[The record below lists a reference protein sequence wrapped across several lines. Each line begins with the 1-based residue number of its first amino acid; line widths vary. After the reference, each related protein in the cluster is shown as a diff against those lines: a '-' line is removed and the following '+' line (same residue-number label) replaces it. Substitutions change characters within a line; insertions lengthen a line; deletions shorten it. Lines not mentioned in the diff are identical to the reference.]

1 MGSYFSRETF
11 TEPPVPKCAAH
22 LLQIQYAL
30 QSQPEF
36 NNLYI
41 IHINTIA
48 DVSELE
54 CSVQFTYSS
63 AETGITKNENRN
75 VKFQKTPEG
84 DYLVESVSPRLNELT
99 EPRGVSTKDVLNYY
113 SELRT
118 YNNNWIKNAWKLKNA
133 KYNPP
138 LPLWT
143 DQIFMKNIE
152 LYNTNF
158 NIIIGKILPDKI
170 NTDEGITLFKKWI
183 APVPADPI
191 PPKSNKIL
199 LPLPPSGSSSGS
211 GSDNTAS
218 ASAALATQSAT
229 ALHNADSI
237 SNAITTYS
245 NYGISQNNPNY
256 DPPLEGDDYET
267 VLIKLIKGFD
277 ISSSLTSNNE
287 TTSALN
293 TIRDTVAGDSEP
305 SEYNRRLIGRYLNK
319 NDSLKKFNPPPSIR
333 PANYSTPAPDAKY
346 IPYTFNERQKYLL
359 DYAPVDDIS
368 RETLRVNFCESLGFS
383 GSDIGDCTAG
393 DGCCAPLQTTPVYSG
408 SLAEAFTAASAN
420 ASGFS
425 SNSSSAESA
434 PTASASLKK
443 CGRSGMQLSGRTY
456 TISIPS
462 PPINID
468 TSNRMFTYK
477 MNRPTNGTCK
487 PQPPPVQSPEEVYN
501 SIRPTL
507 LKELQTTI
515 KNNKMFDLRCPGACL
530 NN

>member
-11 TEPPVPKCAAH
+11 TEPPMPKCAAN

-36 NNLYI
+36 NNLYT

-48 DVSELE
+48 DVSDLE
-54 CSVQFTYSS
+54 CNVQFTYSS

-75 VKFQKTPEG
+75 IKFQQTPEG

-99 EPRGVSTKDVLNYY
+99 EPRAISTQNVINYY

-118 YNNNWIKNAWKLKNA
+118 YNNNWIKNGWKLKNA

-152 LYNTNF
+152 IYNTNF
-158 NIIIGKILPDKI
+158 NLVIRKILPKI

-199 LPLPPSGSSSGS
+199 LPLPPSGSSS
-211 GSDNTAS
+211 DTAAAS
-218 ASAALATQSAT
+218 ASAALAAQSET

-245 NYGISQNNPNY
+245 NYGVPQNDPNY

-277 ISSSLTSNNE
+277 ISRSLESNKETKSNMNE
-287 TTSALN
+287 T
-293 TIRDTVAGDSEP
+293 RDAVFSDSEP
-305 SEYNRRLIGRYLNK
+305 SEYNRRLIGRW
-319 NDSLKKFNPPPSIR
+319 SAQEFSPPPSIR
-333 PANYSTPAPDAKY
+333 PTNYSTPAPNTKY
-346 IPYTFNERQKYLL
+346 ISYTFNERQKYLI
-359 DYAPVDDIS
+359 DYAPVNDIN

-383 GSDIGDCTAG
+383 GSDNGDCIAG
-393 DGCCAPLQTTPVYSG
+393 NGCCASLQTTPVYSG
-408 SLAEAFTAASAN
+408 SLAEAFTA
-420 ASGFS
+420 
-425 SNSSSAESA
+425 SA

-443 CGRSGMQLSGRTY
+443 CGRSGVQLSGRTY
-456 TISIPS
+456 TVSIPS
-462 PPINID
+462 PPINLD

-487 PQPPPVQSPEEVYN
+487 PQPPPVQSPEDVYN

>member
-1 MGSYFSRETF
+1 M
-11 TEPPVPKCAAH
+11 EPPVPKCAAH

-41 IHINTIA
+41 IHINTVA

-75 VKFQKTPEG
+75 IKFQKTPEG

-99 EPRGVSTKDVLNYY
+99 EPRAVSTKDVLNYY
-113 SELRT
+113 SDLRT
-118 YNNNWIKNAWKLKNA
+118 YNKNWVQSGWKLKNA

-152 LYNTNF
+152 IYNTNF
-158 NIIIGKILPDKI
+158 NLVIEKIIPKI
-170 NTDEGITLFKKWI
+170 NTNEGIILFKKWI

-199 LPLPPSGSSSGS
+199 LPLPPSGSGSGS

-218 ASAALATQSAT
+218 ASVALVAQSAT

-237 SNAITTYS
+237 SNAITTYN
-245 NYGISQNNPNY
+245 NYGISSSDPNY

-277 ISSSLTSNNE
+277 ISRSLESNKETISNMNE
-287 TTSALN
+287 T
-293 TIRDTVAGDSEP
+293 RDAVLSDSEP
-305 SEYNRRLIGRYLNK
+305 SEFNRRLIGRW
-319 NDSLKKFNPPPSIR
+319 SAPEFIPPPSIR
-333 PANYSTPAPDAKY
+333 PANYSTPASDAKY
-346 IPYTFNERQKYLL
+346 IHYTFNEHQKYLI
-359 DYAPVDDIS
+359 DYAPVNDIN

-383 GSDIGDCTAG
+383 GSDNGDCTAG

-408 SLAEAFTAASAN
+408 SLAEAFTATSAN

-425 SNSSSAESA
+425 SNSSSAA

-443 CGRSGMQLSGRTY
+443 CGRSGVQLSGRTY
-456 TISIPS
+456 TVSIPS